1 MFTAMKPEVDSMLAK
16 YGTDTPPPPAQLFT
30 VPDHP
35 GTGNI
40 HFVQHVFEGAF
51 EFDIL
56 FESGSTSEPVTCEFD
71 KLWYFAS
78 HLTYYSRDAIRED

>member
-1 MFTAMKPEVDSMLAK
+1 MIALMFTAMKPEVEGLIAK
-16 YGTDTPPPPAQLFT
+16 YGTDAPPPPAQLFT
-30 VPDHP
+30 VPNHP

-56 FESGSTSEPVTCEFD
+56 FESGSASEPVTCEFD
-71 KLWYFAS
+71 KPALSFFLS
-78 HLTYYSRDAIRED
+78 SILTYYS